1 MSFFRFDDLSCDIMD
16 TFRLRAQANI
26 KYIEKCCYVMRKG
39 NPKFDALVDLM
50 KESNLS
56 FRHNS
61 PPLEAG
67 MIVRSDLDPLR
78 SLSLVELERLSKGAA
93 WEAKHT
99 DEPAES
105 ERYRDLGLAAS
116 FLAVIKYKEAKP
128 VYMFSMRDIHLDES
142 YEVGKHETMALL
154 FDYPVKNEKRVV
166 LIEWFKDGMKPERR
180 EEIHNL
186 ALLLATS
193 KPRTTLLAHCYGV
206 IEDASYG
213 SAGLVLTPPPH
224 IRSGLPKVLPSGT
237 ISACR
242 MPISLRDVIMRKDVT
257 RMDAIDL
264 GIRFKIAQR
273 LLDAAHVMHS
283 TDWFHKYVFLSVFD
297 HQILSIRK
305 THTHTHTHTHTARP
319 PTK

>member
-1 MSFFRFDDLSCDIMD
+1 MN

-26 KYIEKCCYVMRKG
+26 KYIDKCCYVMRKR
-39 NPKFDALVDLM
+39 NPRFDALVDLM

-56 FRHNS
+56 LRHNS

-67 MIVRSDLDPLR
+67 MIMRSDLDPLV
-78 SLSLVELERLSKGAA
+78 SLNLAELERLSKGAA

-105 ERYRDLGLAAS
+105 ERYQDLGLAAS

-128 VYMFSMRDIHLDES
+128 VYMFSMRDIHLDPS
-142 YEVGKHETMALL
+142 YELGKHETMALL

-166 LIEWFKDGMKPERR
+166 LIEWFKDGIQPQRR
-180 EEIHNL
+180 EEINNL

-193 KPRTTLLAHCYGV
+193 KPRTNLLANCYGV
-206 IEDASYG
+206 IQDTSHG
-213 SAGLVLTPPPH
+213 RAGLVLAPPPH

-242 MPISLRDVIMRKDVT
+242 MPISLQDVIVREDVNP
-257 RMDAIDL
+257 MGAIDL
-264 GIRFKIAQR
+264 GIRFRIAQKI
-273 LLDAAHVMHS
+273 LDAAHVMHS
-283 TDWFHKYVFLSVFD
+283 TEWFHKYVSPSDFVSPRSIHTYTPMWPLSYVFQAKFIKCP
-297 HQILSIRK
+297 HQ
-305 THTHTHTHTHTARP
+305 THMRSP
-319 PTK
+319 PA